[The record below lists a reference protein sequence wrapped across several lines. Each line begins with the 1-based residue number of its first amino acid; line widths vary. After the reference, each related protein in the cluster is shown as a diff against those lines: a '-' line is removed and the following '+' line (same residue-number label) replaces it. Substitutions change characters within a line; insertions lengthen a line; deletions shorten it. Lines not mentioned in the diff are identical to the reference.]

1 MTELKLR
8 ETTEP
13 AKTDDKPKLPAKPA
27 APAPGAA
34 APGGGGGFP
43 LRVPMITGIL
53 ALTVLLGGFGYW
65 GATTNISGA
74 IIAGG
79 SIEVDQNRQVVQHPD
94 GGVVA
99 EIIVDEGDTVAVGD
113 VLLQLDPTLLRSEL
127 TIVEGQY
134 FELVAR
140 RARLQ
145 AERDGLDE
153 ITFAED
159 VLTRAQ
165 QDPEVAELV
174 EGQRNLFF
182 ARRDSVA
189 REIEQLSKRG
199 EQIADQVRGIEAQQ
213 EALGTQ
219 LDLIQEELADQ
230 QTLLDRGLAQA
241 SRVLSLQREQARLS
255 GTVGELTAQKAQAEG
270 RITELD
276 IEILKL
282 DTRRREEA
290 ITTLRDLQF
299 RERELAEQR
308 RAIQERLSR
317 MEIRAPVSGV
327 IYGMTVFTPRSV
339 IRPADPVMFI
349 VPQDRPLVIAA
360 QVEPIH
366 IDQLFVEQEVSL
378 RFSSLDQRTTP
389 ELFGRVVQIS
399 ADAFEDQASRV
410 RYYRAEIVLN
420 EGEIARLPEGAA
432 LIPGMPVEAFIRT
445 EDRTPLAYLVK
456 PFTDY
461 FAKAFRES

>member
-8 ETTEP
+8 ESTDIAKREEPPVP
-13 AKTDDKPKLPAKPA
+13 AKRDAAPTTAVPSGAKPY
-27 APAPGAA
+27 
-34 APGGGGGFP
+34 P
-43 LRVPMITGIL
+43 LRVPMTLGIL
-53 ALTVLLGGFGYW
+53 ALLVLVGGFGTW
-65 GATTNISGA
+65 AATTNISGA
-74 IIAGG
+74 IIASG

-99 EIIVDEGDTVAVGD
+99 EIVADEGDTVAEGD
-113 VLLQLDPTLLRSEL
+113 VLLRLDPTLLQSEL
-127 TIVEGQY
+127 TIAEGQY

-145 AERDGLDE
+145 AERDGVDE
-153 ITFAED
+153 ILFGEELLQRAE
-159 VLTRAQ
+159 A
-165 QDPEVAELV
+165 DPEVAELV
-174 EGQRNLFF
+174 GGQRNLFF
-182 ARRDSVA
+182 ARRDSVE
-189 REIEQLSKRG
+189 REIEQLAKRG
-199 EQIADQVRGIEAQQ
+199 DQIADQVRGIEAQQ
-213 EALGTQ
+213 VALTTQ
-219 LDLIQEELADQ
+219 LDLIQQELTDQ

-282 DTRRREEA
+282 ETRRREEA

-308 RAIQERLSR
+308 RAIKERLSR

-327 IYGMTVFTPRSV
+327 IYGLTVFAPRSV

-366 IDQLFVEQEVSL
+366 IDQLFVDQEVSL

-410 RYYRAEIVLN
+410 RYYRAEIVMN
-420 EGEIARLPEGAA
+420 EGEAARLPEGAA